1 MKNLFCYT
9 MLISMMVGCQSKE
22 GATPSSQVVA
32 KVNGD
37 EITVHQINAEL
48 QHLHGAI
55 PNTQTVTKRVID
67 GLVDRQ
73 LLVQE
78 AIKLNIDRTPEV
90 QQLVDAAR
98 AQIYA
103 QAYLSRKTASIKPAS
118 DADINQFI
126 QAQPGLFSQRKIF
139 ETTDVVFAN
148 NPDKVDY
155 QKLQAQVTNL
165 EELKTWLETNHISYD
180 VATEKLPSEALPSQ
194 ALTML
199 AQVKQGDLLFMRD
212 DLKVIVRSVNNIVES
227 PLNESQSVAVAQ
239 KIINNKQREQFI
251 QNELSRLRKLSKI
264 DYSNNSLTVESQAN
278 DSPLAATGLSNR

>member
-1 MKNLFCYT
+1 

-55 PNTQTVTKRVID
+55 PNTQTVTKKVID

-103 QAYLSRKTASIKPAS
+103 QAYLSRKIESIKPAS

-126 QAQPGLFSQRKIF
+126 QSTPALFSQRKIF
-139 ETTDVVFAN
+139 ESTDVVFAN

-165 EELKTWLETNHISYD
+165 EELKTWLETNHIAYD
-180 VATEKLPSEALPSQ
+180 VAAEKLPSEALPSQ
-194 ALTML
+194 ALSML

-264 DYSNNSLTVESQAN
+264 DYSNSSLTVESQAN
-278 DSPLAATGLSNR
+278 DSPLAATGQSNR